1 MPLKPLEAHLDGA
14 AAVLGIGKSVI
25 TARKYLQVFGWV
37 GRVIE
42 GLGMGEG
49 DEFIRL
55 PVQEEAVAHP
65 LNGPAG
71 IISLGIVIEAILQP
85 DPLFRFYNLFSPFE
99 QGRGGP
105 EHEGLHPRI
114 YRCFEY
120 RDEAAHAATEQAEAI
135 AQERMMSCQINNRLQ
150 VLETGRGRRGAEL
163 PFTFAAPL
171 MVVSDHCDP
180 LIGECIPD
188 LYELLAILAA
198 EEPMRADDTGRPR
211 VAGHVQYA
219 VDLFPLADRPD
230 ELNGHW

>member
-1 MPLKPLEAHLDGA
+1 M
-14 AAVLGIGKSVI
+14 GIGKSVI
-25 TARKYLQVFGWV
+25 TAWKYLQVFGWV

-42 GLGMGEG
+42 GFSVCEG

-55 PVQEEAVAHP
+55 PVQKEAVAHP
-65 LNGPAG
+65 LNGPDG
-71 IISLGIVIEAILQP
+71 IISLGIVIEAIRQP
-85 DPLFRFYNLFSPFE
+85 HFLFFYNPSPPLE
-99 QGRGGP
+99 QGWGGP
-105 EHEGLHPRI
+105 EHEDLHPRI

-120 RDEAAHAATEQAEAI
+120 RDEAAHAAAEQAEAI

-163 PFTFAAPL
+163 PVTFAAPL

-211 VAGHVQYA
+211 VAGKVQYS
-219 VDLFPLADRPD
+219 VDLFSLADRPNK
-230 ELNGHW
+230 LNGHG